1 MSETTEPTPPSQAS
15 PSPPKRRRR
24 KPQVEA
30 VAVASVGGT
39 GETPTPA
46 QRTAWTVGALLALAR
61 EAGVQFHWLAGEQSP
76 AFIKW
81 VQIFHPDAMPTLRA
95 AGWNIE
101 ALLNEPRIQ

>member
-1 MSETTEPTPPSQAS
+1 
-15 PSPPKRRRR
+15 
-24 KPQVEA
+24 
-30 VAVASVGGT
+30 
-39 GETPTPA
+39 
-46 QRTAWTVGALLALAR
+46 LLALAR